1 MGNWQ
6 NILDL
11 SPVTK
16 RIDSGEIETWEA
28 IPLMVPIIRAE
39 SFMESFLEDFYDLE
53 QWESM
58 AKADP
63 ATEPNLSDEVESLW
77 YDLRSWLT
85 TSGSGS
91 RLAILFSR
99 SRPERRE
106 RINNGRTELLLRRH
120 RPRPML
126 GWDYH
131 PAKPRLLMLL
141 RHVAKH

>member
-39 SFMESFLEDFYDLE
+39 SFMESFLDDFYDLE

-77 YDLRSWLT
+77 YDLRSWANDERVWLK
-85 TSGSGS
+85 TSDF
-91 RLAILFSR
+91 I
-99 SRPERRE
+99 
-106 RINNGRTELLLRRH
+106 
-120 RPRPML
+120 
-126 GWDYH
+126 
-131 PAKPRLLMLL
+131 
-141 RHVAKH
+141 